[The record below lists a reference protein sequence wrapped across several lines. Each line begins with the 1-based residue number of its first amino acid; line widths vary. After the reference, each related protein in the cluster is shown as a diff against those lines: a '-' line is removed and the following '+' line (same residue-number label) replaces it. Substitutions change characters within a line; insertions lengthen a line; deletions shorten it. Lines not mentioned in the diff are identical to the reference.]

1 MLAAILGRKIG
12 MTQVYDERGVSVPV
26 TVIQAGPC
34 TVLQVKSADGR
45 DGYNAVQLGYQDV
58 KPHRST
64 KPMIGHAAAAG
75 TGPKRFVR
83 EVRVDGAADVKPGDV
98 VTVEVFEQNQV
109 RYVDVVGTT
118 KGHGFSGVMK
128 RHGFGGQPSS
138 HGTERKHRSPGAI
151 GAMAGQRGRG
161 RCIKKG
167 KRMAGHWGHE
177 RRTSRNQRL
186 IRVDKDNDLL
196 LVKGSV
202 PGANGSFVMVRQ
214 AKTKR

>member
-1 MLAAILGRKIG
+1 MIAAILGKKIG
-12 MTQVYDERGVSVPV
+12 MTQVYDDRGNIVPV

-34 TVLQVKSADGR
+34 TVMQVKSAGGS
-45 DGYNAVQLGYQDV
+45 DGYEAVQLGYQDV

-83 EVRVDGAADVKPGDV
+83 EVRLSTPGEAKPGDV
-98 VTVEVFEQNQV
+98 VTVEVFEANKV
-109 RYVDVVGTT
+109 KYVDVVGTT

-128 RHGFGGQPSS
+128 RHGFGGQPGS

-167 KRMAGHWGHE
+167 KRMSGQWGHE
-177 RRTSRNQRL
+177 RRTSRNQEL
-186 IRVDKDNDLL
+186 VRVDKDKDLL

-202 PGANGSFVMVRQ
+202 PGPNGGFVSVRQ
-214 AKTKR
+214 ARTKT

>member
-12 MTQVYDERGVSVPV
+12 MTQVYDDRGVSVPV

-58 KPHRST
+58 KPHRCT
-64 KPMIGHAAAAG
+64 KSMIGHAAAAG
-75 TGPKRFVR
+75 TGPKRFIR
-83 EVRVDGAADVKPGDV
+83 EVRVDAAADVKPGDV